1 LKPAPG
7 ISRGTQVIGGAYQI
21 KRINQGFV
29 ADLLLSGTCYVGIAF
44 MQRDMDEEEEN
55 IAIALEFYDLLL
67 NWKDFESDK

>member
-1 LKPAPG
+1 
-7 ISRGTQVIGGAYQI
+7 
-21 KRINQGFV
+21 
-29 ADLLLSGTCYVGIAF
+29 